1 MAEKAVDIQD
11 HTMDDGIDLDE
22 NESVTKIGTKRL
34 STSDARKLI
43 VILENASLEASQVH
57 PYKLDKVQL
66 LNCDDHQALLKRLNR
81 DIAEARPDIVH
92 QCLLTLMDSPLNKS
106 GHLQVYIH
114 TAKDV
119 LIRINPECR
128 IPRTF
133 KRFSGLMVQLLQK
146 QSIVSMT
153 GADKLLEVVPGPI
166 SRYLPVGSKKIA
178 MSWDAPKVRLYPY
191 FKQVPP
197 EQTLCVAIGAMAK
210 GQDDFAD
217 SYVDEKIGVSDYALS
232 ASVACGKVCCALEDL
247 WEIM

>member
-1 MAEKAVDIQD
+1 MAGSIVDASDHHMDNGVDPDEKD
-11 HTMDDGIDLDE
+11 
-22 NESVTKIGTKRL
+22 SFTKL
-34 STSDARKLI
+34 EPQYPSTTDARKLI
-43 VILENASLEASQVH
+43 IVLENASLEASQVH
-57 PYKLDKVQL
+57 PYKSDKVQL

-153 GADKLLEVVPGPI
+153 GADKLLELVPGPV
-166 SRYLPVGSKKIA
+166 SRYLPENSKKIA

-191 FKQVPP
+191 FKKLSP
-197 EQTLCVAIGAMAK
+197 ERTLCVAIGAMAK

-232 ASVACGKVCCALEDL
+232 ASVACGKVCCALEDV
-247 WEIM
+247 WGIM